1 MITTLRPLHQ
11 ARPEE
16 ECLPV
21 WWPSRRPT
29 TGAKQSF
36 ICIKDHQDCY
46 RRGPS
51 LNEELSH
58 DWCKCPI
65 APPLWLEVGHVAHVR
80 ASRDASCETS
90 CVLTLSPIKASP
102 RCFFFHIYFWSLLV
116 DQTDQVTVAEVSQEW
131 QWWQQQQEGSRRVSE
146 RGGRGAGPMERRGD
160 ERCEELNRRNCGPQ
174 LLKSSKE
181 QSTWSPESCNTSPC
195 HSPLVVVHSLG

>member
-1 MITTLRPLHQ
+1 MAQGKPWGGKVICILYPQVFKSKTPNKYIDSEISQTRLCIFSRKKKITQVYLMITTLRPLHQ

-21 WWPSRRPT
+21 WWPRRRPT

-80 ASRDASCETS
+80 ASRDASCEAS

-116 DQTDQVTVAEVSQEW
+116 D
-131 QWWQQQQEGSRRVSE
+131 
-146 RGGRGAGPMERRGD
+146 
-160 ERCEELNRRNCGPQ
+160 
-174 LLKSSKE
+174 
-181 QSTWSPESCNTSPC
+181 
-195 HSPLVVVHSLG
+195 